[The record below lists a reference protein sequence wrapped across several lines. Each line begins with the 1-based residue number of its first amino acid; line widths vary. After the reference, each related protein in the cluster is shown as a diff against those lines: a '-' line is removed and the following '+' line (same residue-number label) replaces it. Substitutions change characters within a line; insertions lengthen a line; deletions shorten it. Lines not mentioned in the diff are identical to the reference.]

1 MSLFIHQ
8 WLDTLDSMGNTDAGM
23 MRLCFSAAEIAAKNY
38 IAGLMRQY
46 GMEVRYDAAA
56 NLIGRIPG
64 LKEDAPVVAVGSH
77 LDSVPH
83 GGRYD
88 GVLGVLSGL
97 EVARHIFENGLKP
110 YHSFEVIAFSNEEG
124 ARYVNTLF
132 GSEVMMGTFPSAKIF
147 DDALYTDS
155 DGIPIAQ
162 ALRQAGGDPEN
173 LASSARPAS
182 DFKAFLELHIEQ
194 GAVLDSL
201 GIPLGVV
208 TGIAA
213 PVRYSLKLTGRAD
226 HAGATPMK
234 LRKDALAG
242 AAEIILALE
251 RLTPEAGPAAV
262 GTVGRILVEPNAL
275 NIISGAVTVW
285 FDLRDSDLSVRN
297 SLVASLRETV
307 KQICL
312 RRGLTEQWTELASLT
327 PVGLN
332 ESILALIEDSCHSL
346 GFPSHRMVSG
356 AAHDAMTL
364 ARNLPVGMIF
374 VPSVDGVSHSP
385 KEKTRPADI
394 DAGVAVLKE
403 TVLKLLEK

>member
-1 MSLFIHQ
+1 
-8 WLDTLDSMGNTDAGM
+8 
-23 MRLCFSAAEIAAKNY
+23 
-38 IAGLMRQY
+38 
-46 GMEVRYDAAA
+46 
-56 NLIGRIPG
+56 
-64 LKEDAPVVAVGSH
+64 
-77 LDSVPH
+77 
-83 GGRYD
+83 
-88 GVLGVLSGL
+88 
-97 EVARHIFENGLKP
+97 
-110 YHSFEVIAFSNEEG
+110 
-124 ARYVNTLF
+124 
-132 GSEVMMGTFPSAKIF
+132 
-147 DDALYTDS
+147 
-155 DGIPIAQ
+155 
-162 ALRQAGGDPEN
+162 
-173 LASSARPAS
+173 
-182 DFKAFLELHIEQ
+182 
-194 GAVLDSL
+194 
-201 GIPLGVV
+201 
-208 TGIAA
+208 
-213 PVRYSLKLTGRAD
+213 
-226 HAGATPMK
+226 MK

-332 ESILALIEDSCHSL
+332 ESILALIEDSCRSL

-394 DAGVAVLKE
+394 DAVSRHARQTMPEDPFSGEKFYYR
-403 TVLKLLEK
+403 LERGMPVMITRVPKNFGAFTW